1 VRSGRAMYPGA
12 LTYTL
17 LASDWLFRAV
27 QVPRWMPMLAAI
39 ALIAGL
45 VAWLETH
52 PQTLKFDRQGQ

>member
-1 VRSGRAMYPGA
+1 MYPGA